1 MRSIVIFCVLWAFA
15 LPSTASAQLT
25 ADSKAPI
32 DITGNTAE
40 FQDNEVV
47 WIGNVRVVQGEGLL
61 TTDRL
66 VATLNDDG
74 DFESI
79 TAIGNVRY
87 SNGKEAITGNR
98 GVYDGTMRT
107 ITVTE
112 DVFVTQGRQIL
123 SAGKVVYWVDS
134 GKVNFMPV
142 EGKRIRGIFYTD
154 KDEQS

>member
-1 MRSIVIFCVLWAFA
+1 MRSILTLSLFFLS
-15 LPSTASAQLT
+15 LGLMPASAQLT
-25 ADSKAPI
+25 ADSNAPI

-47 WIGNVRVVQGEGLL
+47 WIGNVRVGQGEGLL

-74 DFESI
+74 DFDAI

-98 GVYDGTMRT
+98 GVYDGNART
-107 ITVTE
+107 ITITE

-134 GKVNFMPV
+134 GKVNFLPV

-154 KDEQS
+154 NDGQS